1 MTIFEIVISVIGV
14 VLFVYLYCSARTSK
28 NRYEELKNRFY
39 VKSVDCGVYEE
50 RGYISFTGSRIK
62 IDCFTNQELY
72 DNLANS
78 MIAARSSTISVVN
91 DKLNNWYNSTG
102 KIYFDLNNC
111 NKALET
117 LQPVIKYL
125 ELKKKIEADATTKEN
140 LKKEL
145 ADLKKQVN
153 DLLK

>member
-1 MTIFEIVISVIGV
+1 MTTFEIVISVIGV

-28 NRYEELKNRFY
+28 NRYEELKGKFDVNVLTYNYSWYRDDH
-39 VKSVDCGVYEE
+39 KQSQ
-50 RGYISFTGSRIK
+50 TTSRN
-62 IDCFTNQELY
+62 NQELY
-72 DNLANS
+72 NNLTIKIEDFNKWVLREVDR
-78 MIAARSSTISVVN
+78 RST
-91 DKLNNWYNSTG
+91 LWYNKVVGFECDISA
-102 KIYFDLNNC
+102 
-111 NKALET
+111 NKKSLQTLE
-117 LQPVIKYL
+117 PVIKYL